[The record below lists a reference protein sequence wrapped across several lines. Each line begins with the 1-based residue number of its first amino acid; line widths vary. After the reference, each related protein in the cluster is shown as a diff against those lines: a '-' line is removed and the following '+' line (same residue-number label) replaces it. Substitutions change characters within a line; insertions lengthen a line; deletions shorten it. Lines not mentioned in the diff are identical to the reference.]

1 MTQLRPIPAGIVER
15 FKRVQTGVV
24 CDALGR
30 LGLAGW
36 MDGLHPA
43 KFGAKMAGR
52 ARTLQFGRPEGPSAP
67 AFNVYEIIRGLDP
80 GDVLVF
86 STGRAPSWIFGENM
100 AHAAM
105 YQGAA
110 GMVTDSRTRD
120 GAELAELAMPCFSA
134 GRAVRPPAGL
144 QIVAVDVPVTC
155 AGAAVAPGDLVVG
168 DTDGL
173 LAVAAARLADVLLQ
187 VEDLDMLERMQEAAI
202 RDRVSLPELVAV
214 LQKKKVLKT

>member
-1 MTQLRPIPAGIVER
+1 MTQLRPIPADIVER
-15 FKRVQTGVV
+15 FNRVQTGVV

-30 LGLAGW
+30 LGLEGW

-52 ARTLQFGRPEGPSAP
+52 ARTLQFGRPEEASPG
-67 AFNVYEIIRGLDP
+67 FNVYQIIRGLDP

-86 STGRAPSWIFGENM
+86 STGGASSWIFGENM

-120 GAELAELAMPCFSA
+120 GAELAELPMPCFSA

-155 AGAAVAPGDLVVG
+155 AGARVAPGDLVVG

-173 LAVAAARLADVLLQ
+173 LAVAAERLADVLLQ

-202 RDRVSLPELVAV
+202 RDRVPLPELMAV
-214 LQKKKVLKT
+214 LQKKKVLKA